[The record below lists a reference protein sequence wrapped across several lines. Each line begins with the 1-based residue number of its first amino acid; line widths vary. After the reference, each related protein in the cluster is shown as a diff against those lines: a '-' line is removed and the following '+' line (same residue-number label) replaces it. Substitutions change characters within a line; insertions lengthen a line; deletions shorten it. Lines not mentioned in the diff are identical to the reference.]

1 MTAPGVLVPLHASRI
16 VLAAIEEFLCVRSVA
31 SMAQERPT
39 AAQRCR
45 RRLCSEADVLARHET
60 FTSPTIG
67 RGPHW
72 PQETSAS
79 AGMTVLRDFLERK
92 VQVSG

>member
-1 MTAPGVLVPLHASRI
+1 MTVPGVLGPLNASRI
-16 VLAAIEEFLCVRSVA
+16 VLAALEEFLCVRSVA
-31 SMAQERPT
+31 SMAQERPA
-39 AAQRCR
+39 AAQRGR
-45 RRLCSEADVLARHET
+45 RRLCSEADALARHDT
-60 FTSPTIG
+60 FTSPTLG
-67 RGPHW
+67 RGPYW